1 MRRSPRRH
9 GPGHGQHLLL
19 GGILAFGAQVR
30 DLPRCLLTAGG
41 LCSAQP
47 QACQVWPAHA
57 GASSVQPAPALLA
70 FHAPGDTVYREEG
83 GQAEFS
89 ALLRPGSV
97 SPIFMKEVRCP
108 QFSIPPRECLPAEA
122 GCLCVGSAGGV
133 CVYWWGGRLTALHTA
148 DRSCLWT
155 LKNPIFFLIAT
166 ARALS
171 PHSLL
176 VLAEASP
183 YLPPTPASRCLPHGG
198 RRPPS
203 RSPVSGRT
211 IYHVCNRE
219 GLGSG
224 PAPAPGS
231 LTKSSFSKADD
242 RLWEQQLELRKEV
255 SPLS

>member
-1 MRRSPRRH
+1 MRRRH

-122 GCLCVGSAGGV
+122 GCLCVGSAGCV
-133 CVYWWGGRLTALHTA
+133 CVYWWWGGATDCIAHR
-148 DRSCLWT
+148 RSQLP
-155 LKNPIFFLIAT
+155 LDAEKSNFLPNCHRP
-166 ARALS
+166 RALPSQPTCACRSFPPPS
-171 PHSLL
+171 PHSC
-176 VLAEASP
+176 
-183 YLPPTPASRCLPHGG
+183 LPLPTPRRTPPPLAVTRVGTHHISCLQPGG
-198 RRPPS
+198 AGERAGPRP
-203 RSPVSGRT
+203 
-211 IYHVCNRE
+211 
-219 GLGSG
+219 GLPDEIVLFQGG
-224 PAPAPGS
+224 
-231 LTKSSFSKADD
+231 
-242 RLWEQQLELRKEV
+242 
-255 SPLS
+255 